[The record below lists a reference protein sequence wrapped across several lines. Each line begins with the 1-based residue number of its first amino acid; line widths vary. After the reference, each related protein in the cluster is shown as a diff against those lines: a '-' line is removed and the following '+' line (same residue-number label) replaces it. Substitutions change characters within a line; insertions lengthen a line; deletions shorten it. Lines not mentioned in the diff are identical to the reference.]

1 MYGSNQRVVITDLR
15 IPFFRLVLFWV
26 KLALAAMLA
35 AVIVGFVVMLLTAV
49 LTVAFSENSFLSIWR
64 WRS

>member
-26 KLALAAMLA
+26 KLALSAMLA

-49 LTVAFSENSFLSIWR
+49 LTVALGDGSFLSIWR
-64 WRS
+64 SRS